1 MRKKSTRL
9 LSAALAVCMMLSV
22 LPVGAFAAEP
32 GAEEQENG
40 ASAQADPVGSEFVE
54 INNTNFPDPV
64 FQQYVNDKIDTVDT
78 TSGKKDGK
86 LSKAERDAVTKIS
99 ITNTNCTDLTGIAY
113 FANLRKLYCNDNK
126 LKELNLENNKH
137 LKELK
142 CSYNQLTTLDVS
154 HNVWLDTLEC
164 DNNGMEKLNLGDSQ
178 LEGLFCPDNNLTELD
193 VSKNKYLQRLNCK
206 NNKLR
211 RLVIGSSVN
220 RLGMMLYL
228 QRNQLT
234 SLDLHGKGRIW
245 NFDVASQSYAIDVNE
260 DGTFDLTSLPEG
272 FDASKTTN
280 WKGGTR
286 DENTLNVNSH
296 EVRYEYNT
304 GSNYYRQKWMSVI
317 LKVNGHKYQWQHDD
331 TKHWRTC
338 ALEGCSGLTDAQK
351 AEAPHVYDN
360 AKDNNCNTCGYV
372 RPLYT
377 VTTVNATA
385 KLESEAEELKAPV
398 AAGTEVILTAGNAP
412 EGKTFAG
419 WKLYNVS
426 DTESEITDETE
437 LAKLLKNGIATTAT
451 LTLTMPAYNVKAEP
465 YYSNIPYNIKAVN
478 CTVDKT
484 EAAKGDTVT
493 ATRRKPE
500 ANERFIDWTVKVN
513 GVEQDTDTF
522 LTPDADDPA
531 KVSFVMPAE
540 NVEIKANFE
549 GNPTLNIGDH
559 VTANIEGSDASV
571 PSGSTVPVGETVHLT
586 AIAPEGQ
593 HFTGWT
599 VKVGGEEQKAD
610 TFLTPDKNDPTKA
623 TFTMP
628 SKNVEVTAN
637 FASNPTL
644 NPTLR
649 VGDHVTATIEGS
661 DASVPSGSTVP
672 VPKNKIV
679 HLTATAPE
687 GQHFISWTVK
697 VGGEEQ
703 KADTFLTTPDEN
715 DPTKVT
721 FTMPDANVEVAATF
735 ADDPIGPD
743 GPDPVGPSDTGNI
756 QGAIS
761 AVVIGA
767 AAGAIIY
774 EAGTG
779 IYRVI
784 NMPGI
789 PMPSNRIELAEL
801 LWEHAGKPEPVSTA
815 LYSDIDEGDT
825 DAQKAARWAVE
836 QDLMKDDADNNKFNP
851 YFPVS
856 KLRVCL
862 TWNAAKE
869 KGLFDKTEE

>member
-40 ASAQADPVGSEFVE
+40 ASAQADPVDSEFVE
-54 INNTNFPDPV
+54 INNTNFPDPA
-64 FQQYVNDKIDTVDT
+64 FQKYVRDNIDKADT
-78 TSGKKDGK
+78 TSGRKDDK
-86 LSKAERDAVTKIS
+86 LSKAERDAVTEIN
-99 ITNTNCTDLTGIAY
+99 IDNQNCTDLTGIAY
-113 FANLRKLYCNDNK
+113 FANLT
-126 LKELNLENNKH
+126 ELNCYH
-137 LKELK
+137 
-142 CSYNQLTTLDVS
+142 NQLTTLDVS
-154 HNVWLDTLEC
+154 KNAKLSVLRC
-164 DNNGMEKLNLGDSQ
+164 YNNGMEKLNLGDITHLTVLQ
-178 LEGLFCPDNNLTELD
+178 CEDNNLTELD
-193 VSKNKYLQRLNCK
+193 VSKNPDLRELQCRE
-206 NNKLR
+206 NKLR
-211 RLVIGSSVN
+211 RLVIGN
-220 RLGMMLYL
+220 KYKLTGLYL
-228 QRNQLT
+228 RGNQLT
-234 SLDLHGKGRIW
+234 SLDLSTTRDIW
-245 NFDVASQSYAIDVNE
+245 NLDDIWQRYAIDVNE
-260 DGTFDLTSLPEG
+260 DGTFDLSSLPEG
-272 FDASKTTN
+272 FDASKTSG
-280 WKGGTR
+280 WVDGTR
-286 DENTLNVNSH
+286 NGNILKVYSH
-296 EVRYEYNT
+296 RVRYLYNT
-304 GSNYYRQKWMSVI
+304 GSTYTYNNQNRMTVI
-317 LKVNGHKYQWQHDD
+317 LVVNQHKYQWQHDD

-338 ALEGCSGLTDAQK
+338 ELSYCPGLTDAQR

-360 AKDNNCNTCGYV
+360 AKDKDCNTCGYV

-377 VTTVNATA
+377 VTTDNAAA
-385 KLESEAEELKAPV
+385 KLEGETEELKAPV
-398 AAGTEVILTAGNAP
+398 AADTEVTLTAGDAP

-419 WKLYNVS
+419 WKLYQVVN

-437 LAKLLKNGIATTAT
+437 LAKLLRNGIATTAT

-500 ANERFIDWTVKVN
+500 ANERFTGWTVTVN

-522 LTPDADDPA
+522 LKPDADDPT

-540 NVEIKANFE
+540 NVEIK
-549 GNPTLNIGDH
+549 
-559 VTANIEGSDASV
+559 
-571 PSGSTVPVGETVHLT
+571 
-586 AIAPEGQ
+586 
-593 HFTGWT
+593 
-599 VKVGGEEQKAD
+599 
-610 TFLTPDKNDPTKA
+610 
-623 TFTMP
+623 
-628 SKNVEVTAN
+628 AN

-661 DASVPSGSTVP
+661 DASVPSGSAVP
-672 VPKNKIV
+672 VGETV
-679 HLTATAPE
+679 HLTATVPD

-697 VGGEEQ
+697 VNGVEQ
-703 KADTFLTTPDEN
+703 DPTFLKPDEN

-721 FTMPDANVEVAATF
+721 FTMPDANVEVTATF
-735 ADDPIGPD
+735 AEDPIPE
-743 GPDPVGPSDTGNI
+743 PDPVGPSDTGNI

-767 AAGAIIY
+767 AAGVIAY

-836 QDLMKDDADNNKFNP
+836 QDLMKDDADNNKFHP
-851 YFPVS
+851 AFPVS
-856 KLRVCL
+856 KLRTCL